1 MPESVDTR
9 ALERQARTLHPGG
22 WAVESERPIAT
33 ILGSCVAVCL
43 HEPRLGLCGM
53 NHFLLPRRHA
63 QSAYGEE
70 DPDVV
75 LAGDY
80 AMEVLVNAMLARGA
94 SKSSLIA
101 KAFGGGT
108 VMHSLQTMIG
118 EDNARFAREWLQR
131 EGIALV
137 AEDLGGACSRKV
149 VAVPNGD
156 VFCRRMAVVSA
167 DVQEAVNREWS
178 WQQKGQKEGGAV
190 VASSTRR
197 IELF

>member
-1 MPESVDTR
+1 MPEPVDTR
-9 ALERQARTLHPGG
+9 ALERQAKTLHPGG
-22 WAVESERPIAT
+22 WAVESDRPIAT

-43 HEPRLGLCGM
+43 YEPRLGLCGM
-53 NHFLLPRRHA
+53 NHFLLPRRH
-63 QSAYGEE
+63 SGGED

-94 SKSSLIA
+94 NKSRIVA

-108 VMHSLQTMIG
+108 VVHSLQTMIG
-118 EDNARFAREWLQR
+118 EDNAKFAREWLQR

-149 VAVPNGD
+149 IAVPDGD
-156 VFCRRMAVVSA
+156 VFCRRMAVA
-167 DVQEAVNREWS
+167 TPDVEEAVKREWR
-178 WQQKGQKEGGAV
+178 WQNTGID
-190 VASSTRR
+190 TPTPIRR

>member
-9 ALERQARTLHPGG
+9 ALERQAKTLHPGG

-43 HEPRLGLCGM
+43 YEPHLGICGM
-53 NHFLLPRRHA
+53 NHFLLPRRHPG
-63 QSAYGEE
+63 SDD

-94 SKSSLIA
+94 SKSRLMA

-108 VMHSLQTMIG
+108 VVHSLQTMIG
-118 EDNARFAREWLQR
+118 EDNARFAREWLKR

-149 VAVPNGD
+149 IAVPDGN
-156 VFCRRMAVVSA
+156 VFCRRMAVA
-167 DVQEAVNREWS
+167 TPDAQEAVKREWR
-178 WQQKGQKEGGAV
+178 WQQKGTA
-190 VASSTRR
+190 ADTPTTIRR

>member
-1 MPESVDTR
+1 MSEPVDTR
-9 ALERQARTLHPGG
+9 ALERQAKTLHPGG

-43 HEPRLGLCGM
+43 YEPHLGICGM
-53 NHFLLPRRHA
+53 NHFLLPRRHPG
-63 QSAYGEE
+63 GED

-94 SKSSLIA
+94 SKSRLIA

-108 VMHSLQTMIG
+108 VVHSLQTMIG

-137 AEDLGGACSRKV
+137 AEDLGGPCSRKV
-149 VAVPNGD
+149 IAVPDGD
-156 VFCRRMAVVSA
+156 VFCRRMAVA
-167 DVQEAVNREWS
+167 TPDAQEAVKREWR
-178 WQQKGQKEGGAV
+178 WQQKGSGTDAP
-190 VASSTRR
+190 APIRR